1 MKSKILFISSLLL
14 GFMYTIF
21 GLNHFLKFMPIPSPD
36 PDSIAS
42 TFMFAM
48 LTTGFLALVKI
59 LEIIGGLLI
68 IYTKTRRLGLL
79 ILTPISINVILYS
92 TMIAGGSMFQPIVLL
107 ILLLNGYLIFEDR
120 KSLLSFFL
128 KDEYVKI

>member
-21 GLNHFLKFMPIPSPD
+21 GLNHFLKFIPIPSPD

-48 LTTGFLALVKI
+48 LTSGFLAFVKI
-59 LEIIGGLLI
+59 LEIIGGFLI

-92 TMIAGGSMFQPIVLL
+92 TMITGGSIFQPIVLL
-107 ILLLNGYLIFEDR
+107 ILFLNGYLIFEDR
-120 KSLLSFFL
+120 KNLLSFIF
-128 KDEYVKI
+128 KG

>member
-1 MKSKILFISSLLL
+1 MKNKILFISSLLL
-14 GFMYTIF
+14 GLMYTIF
-21 GLNHFLKFMPIPSPD
+21 GLNHFFKFIPIPSPN
-36 PDSIAS
+36 PDSVAA

-59 LEIIGGLLI
+59 LEIIGGFLI

-92 TMIAGGSMFQPIVLL
+92 TMITGGSLLQPIVLL
-107 ILLLNGYLIFEDR
+107 ILFLNGYLIFEDR
-120 KSLLSFFL
+120 KKLFNFL
-128 KDEYVKI
+128 FKG

>member
-21 GLNHFLKFMPIPSPD
+21 GLNHFLKFMPIPSPILT
-36 PDSIAS
+36 PLRQPLCY
-42 TFMFAM
+42 AM

-59 LEIIGGLLI
+59 LEIIGGFLI

-92 TMIAGGSMFQPIVLL
+92 TMITGGSIFQPIVLL
-107 ILLLNGYLIFEDR
+107 ILFLNGYLIFEDR
-120 KSLLSFFL
+120 KNLLSFLF
-128 KDEYVKI
+128 KG

>member
-1 MKSKILFISSLLL
+1 MKSKVLFISSLLL

-42 TFMFAM
+42 TFMLSM
-48 LTTGFLALVKI
+48 LTTGFLTLVKI
-59 LEIIGGLLI
+59 LEIIGGFLI

-92 TMIAGGSMFQPIVLL
+92 TMITGGSIFQPIVLL
-107 ILLLNGYLIFEDR
+107 ILFLNGYLIFEDR
-120 KSLLSFFL
+120 KNLLSFLF
-128 KDEYVKI
+128 KG

>member
-1 MKSKILFISSLLL
+1 MKNKILFISSLLL
-14 GFMYTIF
+14 GLMYTIF
-21 GLNHFLKFMPIPSPD
+21 GLNHFFKFIPIPSPD
-36 PDSIAS
+36 PDSVAS

-59 LEIIGGLLI
+59 LEIIGGFLI

-92 TMIAGGSMFQPIVLL
+92 TMITGGSLLQPIVLL
-107 ILLLNGYLIFEDR
+107 ILFLNGYLIFEDR
-120 KSLLSFFL
+120 KKLFNFL
-128 KDEYVKI
+128 FKG